1 MSILIE
7 DVLLEGKATSVYIE
21 GDKISD
27 IGRKVEADT
36 VIDGRHK
43 ALLPGLVNAH
53 THAAMTL
60 FRSYADDMKL
70 QEWLETRIWP
80 AESELTPEDVYWG
93 TKLACLEMIKSGTT
107 CFNDMYFHMDLAA
120 KAVKEMGLRAVLSE
134 GFVDM
139 MDKDLGEE
147 NMKKTRAVTDRIA
160 AVRCPRIT
168 PAWGPH
174 AIYTVSTESLKAL
187 RQLSDETGY
196 ILHMHLSET
205 RDEVEDCKAE
215 FGKPPTRYL
224 EEIGFLGERCVFAHG
239 VWLGPTEIP
248 MLARHGAKVVHNP
261 VSNMKLAVG
270 RAMPYDELR
279 RAGVPLSLGTD
290 GAASNNNL
298 DMFQTLKFTAL
309 LHKFAADSQTIAAAR
324 EVWGLGTSGGNRA
337 LGLNGGEIRVGA
349 PADLILVNLRRVSM
363 VPNHSL
369 YSNLV
374 YSASG
379 DCVDT
384 TICDGKVLMMNR
396 KVADEEEIIDG
407 ASSAAR
413 DIMRRVSDGTN
424 G

>member
-7 DVLLEGKATSVYIE
+7 DVLLEGETTSVYVE
-21 GDKISD
+21 GDRISEV
-27 IGRKVEADT
+27 GRKVEADT
-36 VIDGRHK
+36 VIDGRRK

-80 AESELTPEDVYWG
+80 AEAELTPEDVYWG

-120 KAVKEMGLRAVLSE
+120 KAVEEMGLRAVLSE
-134 GFVDM
+134 GFIDL
-139 MDKDLGEE
+139 MDRDLGEE
-147 NMKKTRAVTDRIA
+147 NLKKTRAVTDKITA
-160 AVRCPRIT
+160 LRCPRII

-174 AIYTVSTESLKAL
+174 AIYTVSTDSLKAL
-187 RQLSDETGY
+187 KQLSDETGY
-196 ILHMHLSET
+196 LLHMHLSET

-215 FGKPPTRYL
+215 FGNPPARYL
-224 EEIGFLGERCVFAHG
+224 EEIGFLGDRCVFAHC
-239 VWLGPTEIP
+239 VWLDSTEIP
-248 MLARHGAKVVHNP
+248 ILAGHGAKVVHNP

-270 RAMPYDELR
+270 KAMPYDELL
-279 RAGVPLSLGTD
+279 RAGVQLSLGTD

-298 DMFQTLKFTAL
+298 DMFQTLKFAAL
-309 LHKFAADSQTIAAAR
+309 LQKFAANSQTIATAR
-324 EVWGLGTSGGNRA
+324 EVWDLGTSGGARA
-337 LGLNGGEIRVGA
+337 LGLAGGKVEVGA
-349 PADLILVNLRRVSM
+349 PADLIIVDLRKVSM
-363 VPNHSL
+363 VPDHNLH
-369 YSNLV
+369 SNLV
-374 YSASG
+374 YAASG

-384 TICDGKVLMMNR
+384 TICDGRVLMLNR
-396 KVADEEEIIDG
+396 EAAGEEEIIDK

-413 DIMRRVSDGTN
+413 DIARRVSDGTT